1 MKEKIGTVKEKLGN
15 KTYSFKPIEDVL
27 DLQSMVSLRLGGRRV
42 GAYLLK
48 KNHSRP
54 YSLVFGFQCRGIH
67 SFLDNDEIETAFNTL
82 EAGLKDLPTGEAL
95 TIHLGAIKSDRER
108 QEHLEALANKAPSTE
123 LKFLVKAERARV
135 QELARSGHREPKVL
149 RLYAT
154 FTAKANTTE
163 NADWVERAIA
173 EMERFFASLQGR
185 KNEWES
191 TQLED
196 FLRHAFTS
204 GYLNWEQILFNKL
217 GLKVR
222 PMNEDELWSALW
234 YRFNVQNEP
243 DEIPQLLILDKH
255 GLRES
260 VRHSLHATTL
270 LFQDSLP
277 NADRKWM
284 HIDGYYYATHL
295 FVEKP
300 GGWRDKSSQL
310 HYIWDVIA
318 RDLVTDTEVFCQIVP
333 ANPTLVKTAVQRLI
347 KQNAGAASR
356 AKEKRNVDVAAQV
369 NTRRSVDAQE
379 KMYTGDVPFHVGVA
393 LVVRRKS
400 LRNLDEACQ
409 ALTKYFQRPAWVMR
423 ECEIAWK
430 LWLQTLP
437 VVQEYLLSVP
447 LANRRQ
453 VYLSSEL
460 PGLMPVLNTI
470 SRDTEGLELIG
481 EDGGTPIFLNPFGS
495 DHRNISVYGTT
506 RSGKSV
512 LVSGILTQGLVRR
525 IPIVALDYPKPDGTS
540 TFTDYTNFLGDAGG
554 YFDIGQ
560 ESMNLFERPNLS
572 ALARQTQ
579 IERFDEYKEFL
590 SGCLLAMVI
599 GEATNQ
605 DELMRQTI
613 RTVLHSLIN
622 QFFGELTILN
632 RFDAAEAGGLGTS
645 AWQDIPTLKDFVP
658 LCTVEN
664 LNQLV
669 GLDGNYQ
676 QVSQDE
682 AASGQQIQWS
692 LVPRAMEQIRLM
704 LNYWINSRI
713 GQAISSPSTVSSNAD
728 LLVFA
733 LRQVTQSVDAAIL
746 ALVAYAAS
754 MRRALGSPIS
764 IFFIDESPILFAFPE
779 ISRQVGRIC
788 ANGAKSGIRVFLTA
802 QSPVTIAKSVAAADI
817 LQNINTRLVGRI
829 EAGAIPSYV
838 DTFQWRREVVAQC
851 SRFEPSKVG
860 MFSRWLLDDIGIQS
874 IVRYYPSY
882 IQLAMVANNSDEQ
895 AARKQYMEAYP
906 NKYQAI
912 SAFGKAL
919 LISFRGGVRIPTPQE
934 FEAYSGGLAA

>member
-1 MKEKIGTVKEKLGN
+1 MKQKVGKVKTKLGGT
-15 KTYSFKPIEDVL
+15 TYSFKPIEDVL

-48 KNHSRP
+48 KSPTHSF
-54 YSLVFGFQCRGIH
+54 SLVFGFQCRGIH
-67 SFLDNDEIETAFNTL
+67 SFLDVDELETTFDTL

-108 QEHLEALANKAPSTE
+108 QQHLEELGSQAPSTE
-123 LKFLVKAERARV
+123 LKFLITGERARV
-135 QELARSGHREPKVL
+135 QELARNGHREPKLL

-163 NADWVERAIA
+163 NADWVERGIA
-173 EMERFFASLQGR
+173 KTERFLASMQGK

-191 TQLED
+191 AQLED

-204 GYLNWEQILFNKL
+204 GYLNWEQLLFNKL

-234 YRFNVQNEP
+234 YRFNAKTEP
-243 DEIPQLLILDKH
+243 IEIPQLLILDKQ

-260 VRHSLHATTL
+260 VRHGLHATTL

-277 NADRKWM
+277 KADRKWV
-284 HIDGYYYATHL
+284 HVDGYYYATHL
-295 FVEKP
+295 FIDKP
-300 GGWRDKSSQL
+300 GGWKDKVSQL

-333 ANPTLVKTAVQRLI
+333 ANPSLVKTAVQRLI

-356 AKEKRNVDVAAQV
+356 AKERRNVDVAAQV

-379 KMYTGDVPFHVGVA
+379 KLITGDVPFHVGVA

-400 LRNLDEACQ
+400 LKNLDEASA

-437 VVQEYLLSVP
+437 IVQEYLLSVP

-495 DHRNISVYGTT
+495 DHRNIGVYGTT

-512 LVSGILTQGLVRR
+512 LVSGMLTQGLVRR
-525 IPIVALDYPKPDGTS
+525 VPIVALDYPKPDGTS

-560 ESMNLFERPNLS
+560 EAMNLFERPDLQ
-572 ALARQTQ
+572 ALAPQTQ

-613 RTVLHSLIN
+613 RTVLHCLIN

-669 GLDGNYQ
+669 GLDGSYQ
-676 QVSQDE
+676 QVGDNN
-682 AASGQQIQWS
+682 AQINWS

-704 LNYWINSRI
+704 LNYWIGSRI
-713 GQAISSPSTVSSNAD
+713 GQAISSPSTVSSNAE

-882 IQLAMVANNSDEQ
+882 IQLAIVANNSDEQ
-895 AARKQYMEAYP
+895 AARQTYMAAYP
-906 NKYQAI
+906 NKFYAI
-912 SAFGKAL
+912 SAFAQAL
-919 LISFRGGVRIPTPQE
+919 LYSKRGGVKIPTPDE
-934 FEAYSGGLAA
+934 FQQITGGLLS